1 MSEAVSAQLH
11 RMEGLLLE
19 LNSKIDNYMGLAE
32 LSPEELEEL
41 DEIETEMAAGDFAT
55 FDEVFKD
62 D

>member
-19 LNSKIDNYMGLAE
+19 LSSKIDNYMGLAE

-41 DEIETEMAAGDFAT
+41 DEIETEMAAGDCAT